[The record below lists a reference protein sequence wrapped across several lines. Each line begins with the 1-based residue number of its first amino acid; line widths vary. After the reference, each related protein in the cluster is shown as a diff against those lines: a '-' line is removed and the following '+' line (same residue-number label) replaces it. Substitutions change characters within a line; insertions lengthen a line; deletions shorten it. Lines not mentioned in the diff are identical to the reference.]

1 MSATTAPSKRVDAD
15 EPGGGN
21 SSEVYYNEKL
31 GCGLSCAYGFFRVPV
46 SAYDLA
52 VRPAR
57 TAVYIEAL
65 NHSIIIHAMT
75 VALCKSFDFLLGFV
89 VGTASDNTPTR
100 WGRRKPWVVVCF
112 PLGCLSA
119 FFLLYPIPWV
129 GNVLVTTDSTAP
141 CASVGLKIAPTCSR
155 ISIDSMLTAKVCL
168 SMWGVTVTSRP
179 KIWHRWLALRKA
191 TSQVPDDT
199 G

>member
-1 MSATTAPSKRVDAD
+1 MSATTAPSKRAD
-15 EPGGGN
+15 PEPGGGN

-65 NHSIIIHAMT
+65 NHSIIIHAMA

-141 CASVGLKIAPTCSR
+141 CASPAAPNLPR
-155 ISIDSMLTAKVCL
+155 
-168 SMWGVTVTSRP
+168 
-179 KIWHRWLALRKA
+179 LAAPVPSSYRYS
-191 TSQVPDDT
+191 SQRT
-199 G
+199 